1 MVSSVADP
9 LECSLDWNITMNSR
23 SGMDIIYLDYA
34 KAFDSVV
41 HNKLMAKL
49 AYYGINNMLLT
60 WISNFLI
67 GRVQY
72 VRIANACSVSKPV
85 ISGVPQGSVLGPVL
99 FIIYV
104 NVLGARFD
112 LT

>member
-34 KAFDSVV
+34 KALDYVV

-49 AYYGINNMLLT
+49 ACYGLNNMLLT
-60 WISNFLI
+60 WISNCLI

-85 ISGVPQGSVLGPVL
+85 ISGVPQGSVLG
-99 FIIYV
+99 FII
-104 NVLGARFD
+104 
-112 LT
+112 